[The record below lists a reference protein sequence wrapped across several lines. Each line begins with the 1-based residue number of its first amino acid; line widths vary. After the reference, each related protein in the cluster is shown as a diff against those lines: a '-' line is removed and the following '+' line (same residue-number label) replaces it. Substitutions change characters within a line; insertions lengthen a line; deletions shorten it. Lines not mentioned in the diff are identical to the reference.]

1 MAERIEKAIEF
12 VVKKHEGQYRRGGLP
27 YCTHPIAVAEMLEA
41 DGEAEEVVLAG
52 LFHDL
57 LEDTDATELE
67 ILQLGGEEV
76 LRAVKLL
83 TKQKGYTMSEYM
95 QGILENPIAKA
106 VKIADRTHNVLCLKD
121 ADETF
126 RERYLKETKEW
137 YVGLSEKIA
146 CAVAVIKE
154 KK

>member
-1 MAERIEKAIEF
+1 MNADTTLEQTKIPSSFCWIFYIASTGTVIVLSMEATRS
-12 VVKKHEGQYRRGGLP
+12 
-27 YCTHPIAVAEMLEA
+27 TPIAKSFVPQKLQ
-41 DGEAEEVVLAG
+41 
-52 LFHDL
+52 
-57 LEDTDATELE
+57 

-121 ADETF
+121 ADEAF
-126 RERYLKETKEW
+126 RERYLKETKQW
-137 YVGLSEKIA
+137 YIGLSEKIA
-146 CAVAVIKE
+146 NAVKIVENGGE
-154 KK
+154 K

>member
-1 MAERIEKAIEF
+1 MTDLIERAKAF
-12 VVKKHEGQYRRGGLP
+12 VIKKHEGQYRRGGLP

-57 LEDTDATELE
+57 LEDTNATELE

-106 VKIADRTHNVLCLKD
+106 VKIADRTHNILSLKE
-121 ADETF
+121 ADEAF
-126 RERYLKETKEW
+126 REKYLKETEEW
-137 YVGLSEKIA
+137 YIGLSEKIA